1 MLLWMSAYRSLCW
14 CVFSFL
20 WDPDSVVVPGVFPG
34 PGPTLPGSR
43 LVSCQPLGPLGMEK
57 TVKSQF
63 TGGVSMKFPRWV
75 LHEVPR
81 ALPSLVH
88 GHGPWGG
95 SLGAGEGDKS
105 RLGRPSPCRVG
116 NALSPAQTRY
126 AAPGHT
132 LWRSTAWNHFLT
144 VHFPGAV
151 YGPQRIILT
160 PSGPQ
165 IWTLSGANTCVLT
178 RFGADIPTWKLLFSR
193 SFDPMDCSMPSFP
206 VLHHLLELTQTH
218 VHWVSDA
225 IQPSSVVV
233 PFSCPQSFPASG
245 SFPISQLL
253 ASGGPSIGAS
263 ASASVLPVNI
273 QDWFPLELTGLM
285 IVTFCKEQRSLE
297 RQLLRTD
304 NDTTGRA
311 HTALSQSEAVASE
324 LNFSRCCR
332 PTVWSALCN
341 DPWARDSCP
350 NSTDKRW
357 KLRGDGELSK
367 ATQWLS

>member
-116 NALSPAQTRY
+116 NTLSPAQTRY

-132 LWRSTAWNHFLT
+132 LTEQDPESFSHRSPSRGSLRPPENHSHPFRPPDLDTLWRKPLCPHQIRCRYSHLKVVVQSLFWPHGLQHAKLPCPSPS
-144 VHFPGAV
+144 PGA
-151 YGPQRIILT
+151 Y
-160 PSGPQ
+160 S
-165 IWTLSGANTCVLT
+165 N
-178 RFGADIPTWKLLFSR
+178 
-193 SFDPMDCSMPSFP
+193 
-206 VLHHLLELTQTH
+206 
-218 VHWVSDA
+218 
-225 IQPSSVVV
+225 
-233 PFSCPQSFPASG
+233 SCP
-245 SFPISQLL
+245 
-253 ASGGPSIGAS
+253 
-263 ASASVLPVNI
+263 
-273 QDWFPLELTGLM
+273 
-285 IVTFCKEQRSLE
+285 
-297 RQLLRTD
+297 
-304 NDTTGRA
+304 
-311 HTALSQSEAVASE
+311 LSQWCHPTI
-324 LNFSRCCR
+324 LCCR
-332 PTVWSALCN
+332 PLLLPSIFPSIRVFSNKSALGIRWPKYWSFSFSISPSSEYSGLISTRI
-341 DPWARDSCP
+341 DWFDDSYLLQRAKVP
-350 NSTDKRW
+350 GEAAPQNWQWYYRQSSYSLKPIRGSG
-357 KLRGDGELSK
+357 LRVEFFKVL
-367 ATQWLS
+367 